1 MSTPI
6 RTPLGDVNIN
16 AIVNINDIPEEFIS
30 DGSIT
35 IRDDGHP
42 PLPPST
48 PFVEKIYICRR
59 ND

>member
-6 RTPLGDVNIN
+6 RTPLGDI
-16 AIVNINDIPEEFIS
+16 IIQEFIPEEFILF
-30 DGSIT
+30 
-35 IRDDGHP
+35 DDGHP

>member
-6 RTPLGDVNIN
+6 RTPLGDI
-16 AIVNINDIPEEFIS
+16 IIQEFIPEEFIS
-30 DGSIT
+30 DDYIH
-35 IRDDGHP
+35 IRDDRHP

-48 PFVEKIYICRR
+48 PFVEKIYIFRR

>member
-6 RTPLGDVNIN
+6 RTPLGDI
-16 AIVNINDIPEEFIS
+16 IIQEFIPEEFIPEEF
-30 DGSIT
+30 IPEEF
-35 IRDDGHP
+35 ILFDDGHP

>member
-6 RTPLGDVNIN
+6 RTPLGDI
-16 AIVNINDIPEEFIS
+16 IIQEFIPEEFIPEEF
-30 DGSIT
+30 IPEEF
-35 IRDDGHP
+35 ILFDDGHP

-48 PFVEKIYICRR
+48 PFVENIYICRR

>member
-6 RTPLGDVNIN
+6 RTPLGDI
-16 AIVNINDIPEEFIS
+16 IIQEFIPEEFIPEEF
-30 DGSIT
+30 I
-35 IRDDGHP
+35 IFDDGHP
-42 PLPPST
+42 PPST

>member
-6 RTPLGDVNIN
+6 RTPLGDI
-16 AIVNINDIPEEFIS
+16 IIQEFIPEYVEDI
-30 DGSIT
+30 IT
-35 IRDDGHP
+35 RDDSVRCPH
-42 PLPPST
+42 S